1 MNRYKQLAS
10 NTLVLAL
17 GQFGSKVLVL
27 LMMGFYQASIGDA
40 GFGEISVIVN
50 TATLLMAFATLSIGE
65 SVIRYGIDKNYDNTQ
80 VFSIAIKTTVYGLLV
95 FLLIVPALG
104 FFGNTFP
111 DSEVF
116 TTLSRYK
123 WYIYFY
129 IFSGGIK
136 STCALFVR
144 SIGYIRLYAVD
155 GIFTTLMNVAFNLI
169 LVLNLNLG
177 VPGYIFSVILADM
190 CSIIFLSAMSRINRF
205 FIFFGID
212 RSLLRTMLRFC
223 IPLIPTTILWWVIS
237 VSDSYFVTEILG
249 KAENGIYHA
258 AYMYPNVIALFS
270 GIFSQAWNMSAIVE
284 KNSRTIAKFY
294 TNVFNIFQSFVYVLA
309 GGLLFSIRFITTRL
323 FQGDFPIAYLYT
335 PFIILAVSFTCFS
348 TFMGSVYIAAQQS
361 KRSLLTTL
369 LGAVTNIVLNFI
381 LIPFFGLHAAA
392 FSTFVSYLVIFIV
405 RAIDSRKFVY
415 MDLKLPKLITNT
427 SILFIMGMFII
438 FIKDELPMYISVGI
452 GFFLIVLLN
461 FQSGIEAVK
470 MLLKKESK

>member
-249 KAENGIYHA
+249 KAENGIYHRCL
-258 AYMYPNVIALFS
+258 YVPQCNCSFS

-294 TNVFNIFQSFVYVLA
+294 TNVFNIFQSLCMYWR
-309 GGLLFSIRFITTRL
+309 GLVVQYPLYYKHDCSRGFL
-323 FQGDFPIAYLYT
+323 IAYLYT
-335 PFIILAVSFTCFS
+335 PFIILAVSLPVFQPLWEAYTLLRNNP
-348 TFMGSVYIAAQQS
+348 